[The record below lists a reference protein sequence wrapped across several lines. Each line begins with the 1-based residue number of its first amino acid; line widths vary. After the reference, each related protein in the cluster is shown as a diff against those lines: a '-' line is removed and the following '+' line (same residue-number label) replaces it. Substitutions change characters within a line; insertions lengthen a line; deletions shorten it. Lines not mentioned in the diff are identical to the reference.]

1 VAPST
6 GTLEVMFGQV
16 ESGER
21 KNMSLIHFM
30 SRDEQDVEPLAAK
43 LDKSGILKVTRRYGE
58 SQAPRTPEELR
69 QKVKLLGHTYIFVQL
84 KYPNR
89 DSLREI
95 NPNLFNKYVDY
106 LLGEHVFGL
115 KAKDANSMVRRC
127 HHRRWSSYIEL

>member
-1 VAPST
+1 MAPST

-43 LDKSGILKVTRRYGE
+43 LDKSGILKVTGGYGE
-58 SQAPRTPEELR
+58 SQARRTPEELR

-95 NPNLFNKYVDY
+95 NPNLFNKCVDY

-127 HHRRWSSYIEL
+127 HHRRWSPY